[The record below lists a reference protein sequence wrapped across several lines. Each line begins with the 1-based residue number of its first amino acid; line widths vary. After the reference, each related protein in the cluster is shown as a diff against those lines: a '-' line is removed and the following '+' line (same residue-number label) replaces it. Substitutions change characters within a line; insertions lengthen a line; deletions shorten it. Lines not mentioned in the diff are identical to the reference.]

1 MDVGNLHSAKFKTSF
16 MNANQRNIAVKSNP
30 PHPTKLQSVAGDL
43 SSAEMPEV
51 IVVTQNDEYV
61 GNVPAPL
68 TVADVEGGELKPIP
82 ISKPARSQPDPVPDP
97 EISQV
102 RFKTL
107 EGKLNLLLPTD
118 KKVKLPFSKSND
130 DGEFKSFDLD
140 SSQSNNSETSL
151 LTLNWEEILSQ
162 LEQRMAASGHDW
174 KPRTQVHL
182 QAGDRLLDTRQ
193 LQELSESLQNYQ
205 LLLHCIV
212 TNRRQTAVN
221 AASMGFCV
229 EQGTV
234 FRELLG
240 FNPIPNAPTDDPLY
254 IKMTVRSGT
263 EIRHSGSI
271 IIFGDVNAGAELIS
285 EGDIIVCGKLKGMAH
300 AGVKGNAQAV
310 VMALH
315 LDATQIRIA
324 SFIARV
330 ESPSTSFCPE
340 VAFVSTQG
348 TPAIKIVQVVDFS
361 AFNHYS
367 LNYPS
372 LISNS

>member
-1 MDVGNLHSAKFKTSF
+1 
-16 MNANQRNIAVKSNP
+16 MNANERSTAVRTNP
-30 PHPTKLQSVAGDL
+30 LPPTKLKSGAGDL
-43 SSAEMPEV
+43 SSAEMPE
-51 IVVTQNDEYV
+51 IVVVADKNEESITL
-61 GNVPAPL
+61 APL

-82 ISKPARSQPDPVPDP
+82 SKPAKKSQPEPTPDP
-97 EISQV
+97 EIWQV

-107 EGKLNLLLPTD
+107 DSKLNLLLPTERNR
-118 KKVKLPFSKSND
+118 KLAFGQSDNHAETQTINTE
-130 DGEFKSFDLD
+130 GH
-140 SSQSNNSETSL
+140 QSNPVTSL
-151 LTLNWEEILSQ
+151 LTLTWEEILSQ

-174 KPRTQVHL
+174 KPRTQVYL
-182 QAGDRLLDTRQ
+182 QTGDRLLDTRQ
-193 LQELSESLQNYQ
+193 LQEVFESLQNYQ

-212 TNRRQTAVN
+212 TNRRQTAIN
-221 AASMGFCV
+221 AASMGFSV
-229 EQGTV
+229 EQGTI
-234 FRELLG
+234 FREILG
-240 FNPIPNAPTDDPLY
+240 FNPIPDAPTDDPLY

-271 IIFGDVNAGAELIS
+271 IVFGDVNAGAELIS

-324 SFIARV
+324 NFIARV

-348 TPAIKIVQVVDFS
+348 VPAIQIVQVVDFS
-361 AFNHYS
+361 SFNHFP

-372 LISNS
+372 LNQ

>member
-1 MDVGNLHSAKFKTSF
+1 

-30 PHPTKLQSVAGDL
+30 LPPTKLQSVVGDL

-51 IVVTQNDEYV
+51 IVVAAQNEESF
-61 GNVPAPL
+61 NVPAPL
-68 TVADVEGGELKPIP
+68 TVADVEGGELKLIPSQSTKKPQNEPIP
-82 ISKPARSQPDPVPDP
+82 PDP

-107 EGKLNLLLPTD
+107 DSKLNLLLPTE
-118 KKVKLPFSKSND
+118 KKIKLPFNKPND
-130 DGEFKSFDLD
+130 SAASQITD
-140 SSQSNNSETSL
+140 SQESNNSETSL
-151 LTLNWEEILSQ
+151 LTLTWEEIISQ

-174 KPRTQVHL
+174 KPRTQVYL
-182 QAGDRLLDTRQ
+182 QVGDRLLDTRQ

-212 TNRRQTAVN
+212 TNRRQTAIN
-221 AASMGFCV
+221 AASMGFSV

-254 IKMTVRSGT
+254 IKVTVRSGT

-271 IIFGDVNAGAELIS
+271 IVFGDVNAGAELIS

-300 AGVKGNAQAV
+300 AGAKGNAQSV
-310 VMALH
+310 VSALH

-330 ESPSTSFCPE
+330 ESPTTSFCPE

-348 TPAIKIVQVVDFS
+348 TPAIKIVQVMDFS
-361 AFNHYS
+361 AFSHSS

-372 LISNS
+372 QISNL

>member
-1 MDVGNLHSAKFKTSF
+1 
-16 MNANQRNIAVKSNP
+16 MNKERNIAVKTNP
-30 PHPTKLQSVAGDL
+30 LPPTKFQSGAGDL

-51 IVVTQNDEYV
+51 IVVADKNEELAD
-61 GNVPAPL
+61 NVLAPL
-68 TVADVEGGELKPIP
+68 TIADVEGGELKPIP
-82 ISKPARSQPDPVPDP
+82 SKPTKQPPKEQIPDP
-97 EISQV
+97 EIWQV

-107 EGKLNLLLPTD
+107 DGKLNLLLPTEKKAKLDID
-118 KKVKLPFSKSND
+118 KLD
-130 DGEFKSFDLD
+130 DKAVGANSDL
-140 SSQSNNSETSL
+140 NASL
-151 LTLNWEEILSQ
+151 LTLTWEEMISQ

-174 KPRTQVHL
+174 KPRTQVYL

-193 LQELSESLQNYQ
+193 LQELFEALQNYQ

-229 EQGTV
+229 EQGTI

-271 IIFGDVNAGAELIS
+271 IVFGDVNAGAELIS

-300 AGVKGNAQAV
+300 AGVKGNSQAV

-340 VAFVSTQG
+340 VAFVSSQG
-348 TPAIKIVQVVDFS
+348 APAIQIVQVVDFS
-361 AFNHYS
+361 AFNHFP

-372 LISNS
+372 LNQ

>member
-1 MDVGNLHSAKFKTSF
+1 

-30 PHPTKLQSVAGDL
+30 LPPTKFQSVAGDL

-51 IVVTQNDEYV
+51 IVVADQNEEYL

-68 TVADVEGGELKPIP
+68 TIADVEGGELKPIP
-82 ISKPARSQPDPVPDP
+82 TSLTKKTQPDPEPDP

-107 EGKLNLLLPTD
+107 DGKLNLLLPTD
-118 KKVKLPFSKSND
+118 KKIKLPFSKSND
-130 DGEFKSFDLD
+130 NGEIPPIGLESNQF
-140 SSQSNNSETSL
+140 NNSETSL
-151 LTLNWEEILSQ
+151 LALSWEEILSQ

-174 KPRTQVHL
+174 KPRTQVYL
-182 QAGDRLLDTRQ
+182 QSGDRLLDTRQ
-193 LQELSESLQNYQ
+193 LQEISEALQNYQ

-229 EQGTV
+229 EQGTI

-271 IIFGDVNAGAELIS
+271 IVFGDVNAGAELIS

-300 AGVKGNAQAV
+300 AGAKGNAQAV

-315 LDATQIRIA
+315 LDATQVRIA

-361 AFNHYS
+361 AFNHSS

>member
-1 MDVGNLHSAKFKTSF
+1 

-30 PHPTKLQSVAGDL
+30 LPPTKLQSVVGDL

-51 IVVTQNDEYV
+51 IVVAAQNEESF
-61 GNVPAPL
+61 NVPAPL
-68 TVADVEGGELKPIP
+68 TVADVEGGELKLIPSQSTKKPQNEPIP
-82 ISKPARSQPDPVPDP
+82 PDP

-107 EGKLNLLLPTD
+107 DSKLNLLLPTE
-118 KKVKLPFSKSND
+118 KKIKLPFNKPND
-130 DGEFKSFDLD
+130 SAASQITD
-140 SSQSNNSETSL
+140 SQESNNSETSL
-151 LTLNWEEILSQ
+151 LTLTWEEIISQ

-174 KPRTQVHL
+174 KPRTQVYL
-182 QAGDRLLDTRQ
+182 QVGDRLLDTRQ

-212 TNRRQTAVN
+212 TNRRQTAIN
-221 AASMGFCV
+221 AASMGFSV

-271 IIFGDVNAGAELIS
+271 IVFGDVNAGAELIS

-300 AGVKGNAQAV
+300 AGAKGNAQSV
-310 VMALH
+310 VSALH

-330 ESPSTSFCPE
+330 ESPTTSFCPE

-348 TPAIKIVQVVDFS
+348 TPAIKIVQVMDFS
-361 AFNHYS
+361 AFSHSS

-372 LISNS
+372 QISNL

>member
-1 MDVGNLHSAKFKTSF
+1 

-30 PHPTKLQSVAGDL
+30 LPPTKLQSVAGDL

-51 IVVTQNDEYV
+51 IVVPQNDEYI

-82 ISKPARSQPDPVPDP
+82 TTSKPAKKTQPEPETDS

-107 EGKLNLLLPTD
+107 DGKLNLLLPTD
-118 KKVKLPFSKSND
+118 KKVKLPFKQSND
-130 DGEFKSFDLD
+130 NGEFQAVGLD
-140 SSQSNNSETSL
+140 NIHSDNSETSL
-151 LTLNWEEILSQ
+151 LTLSWEEILSQ

-174 KPRTQVHL
+174 KPRTQVYL

-300 AGVKGNAQAV
+300 AGAKGNAQAV

-324 SFIARV
+324 NFIARV

-340 VAFVSTQG
+340 LAFVSTQG

-361 AFNHYS
+361 AFSHSS

-372 LISNS
+372 QISNS

>member
-1 MDVGNLHSAKFKTSF
+1 

-30 PHPTKLQSVAGDL
+30 LPPTKLQSVAGDL

-51 IVVTQNDEYV
+51 IVVTEKSEDSL

-82 ISKPARSQPDPVPDP
+82 SQPTKKAQPDAEAIPDP

-107 EGKLNLLLPTD
+107 EGKLNLLLPTE
-118 KKVKLPFSKSND
+118 KKIKLPFHKSND
-130 DGEFKSFDLD
+130 GSSSSLSSPSSPSIGADD
-140 SSQSNNSETSL
+140 SASTNSETSL
-151 LTLNWEEILSQ
+151 LTLTWEEILSQ

-174 KPRTQVHL
+174 KPRTQVYL

-193 LQELSESLQNYQ
+193 LQEIYESLQNYQ
-205 LLLHCIV
+205 LLLHCVV
-212 TNRRQTAVN
+212 TNRRQTAIN
-221 AASMGFCV
+221 AASMGFSV

-271 IIFGDVNAGAELIS
+271 IVFGDVNAGAELIS

-300 AGVKGNAQAV
+300 AGAKGNAQSV

-315 LDATQIRIA
+315 LNATQIRIA

-330 ESPSTSFCPE
+330 ETPSTSFCPE
-340 VAFVSTQG
+340 VALVSTQG

-361 AFNHYS
+361 AFNHSS

-372 LISNS
+372 SISNS

>member
-1 MDVGNLHSAKFKTSF
+1 

-30 PHPTKLQSVAGDL
+30 LPPTKLQSVAGDL

-51 IVVTQNDEYV
+51 IVVADKNEEPV

-82 ISKPARSQPDPVPDP
+82 RQPAKKSQPDPIPNDP

-107 EGKLNLLLPTD
+107 DGKLNLLLPTE
-118 KKVKLPFSKSND
+118 KKVKLPFNKLND
-130 DGEFKSFDLD
+130 NDEF
-140 SSQSNNSETSL
+140 QSLGLEGNQSPNSETSL
-151 LTLNWEEILSQ
+151 LTSTWEEILSQ

-174 KPRTQVHL
+174 KPRTQVYL
-182 QAGDRLLDTRQ
+182 QASDRLLDTRQ
-193 LQELSESLQNYQ
+193 LQEVYEALQNYQ

-212 TNRRQTAVN
+212 TNRRQTAIN
-221 AASMGFCV
+221 AASMGFSV

-271 IIFGDVNAGAELIS
+271 IVFGDVNAGAELIS

-300 AGVKGNAQAV
+300 AGAKGNAQAV
-310 VMALH
+310 VMSLH

-330 ESPSTSFCPE
+330 ESPSTFFCPE

-361 AFNHYS
+361 AFNHSS
-367 LNYPS
+367 LNYS
-372 LISNS
+372 SQISNS

>member
-1 MDVGNLHSAKFKTSF
+1 

-30 PHPTKLQSVAGDL
+30 LPPTMLQSGAGDL

-51 IVVTQNDEYV
+51 IVVADQNEEYA
-61 GNVPAPL
+61 GDIPAPL
-68 TVADVEGGELKPIP
+68 TIADVEGGELKPIP
-82 ISKPARSQPDPVPDP
+82 ASLIKKSQPDTDPDP

-107 EGKLNLLLPTD
+107 DGKLNLLLPTD
-118 KKVKLPFSKSND
+118 KKIKLPLNKSNGN
-130 DGEFKSFDLD
+130 GEIPPIGLESNQF
-140 SSQSNNSETSL
+140 NNSETSL
-151 LTLNWEEILSQ
+151 LTLTWEEILSQ

-174 KPRTQVHL
+174 KPRTQVYL

-193 LQELSESLQNYQ
+193 LQEISEALQNYE
-205 LLLHCIV
+205 LMLHCIV

-229 EQGTV
+229 EQGTI

-271 IIFGDVNAGAELIS
+271 IVFGDVNAGAEIIS

-300 AGVKGNAQAV
+300 AGAKGNAQAV

-315 LDATQIRIA
+315 LHATQVRIA

-361 AFNHYS
+361 AFNRSS

-372 LISNS
+372 QISNS

>member
-1 MDVGNLHSAKFKTSF
+1 
-16 MNANQRNIAVKSNP
+16 MNANQRNTSVKSNP
-30 PHPTKLQSVAGDL
+30 LPPTKLQSVVGDL
-43 SSAEMPEV
+43 SSAEMPEI
-51 IVVTQNDEYV
+51 IVVAQNDEYI

-68 TVADVEGGELKPIP
+68 TVADVEGGELKPI
-82 ISKPARSQPDPVPDP
+82 STNKPVKKSLEPEPDP

-118 KKVKLPFSKSND
+118 KKVKLPFNQPNEA
-130 DGEFKSFDLD
+130 GESQAVSVD
-140 SSQSNNSETSL
+140 SSHSNNPETSL
-151 LTLNWEEILSQ
+151 LTLSWEEILSQ

-174 KPRTQVHL
+174 KPRTQVYL

-193 LQELSESLQNYQ
+193 LQELSESLQNHQ
-205 LLLHCIV
+205 LLLHTIV

-361 AFNHYS
+361 AFSHSS

-372 LISNS
+372 LSSNS

>member
-1 MDVGNLHSAKFKTSF
+1 
-16 MNANQRNIAVKSNP
+16 MNNERNFAVKSNP
-30 PHPTKLQSVAGDL
+30 LSSIKSQAIAGDL

-51 IVVTQNDEYV
+51 IVVPEPEEPT

-68 TVADVEGGELKPIP
+68 TIADVEGGELKPISNQITP
-82 ISKPARSQPDPVPDP
+82 KSQSESIIDP
-97 EISQV
+97 EILQI

-107 EGKLNLLLPTD
+107 DGKLNLLLPTEKKTSIRFD
-118 KKVKLPFSKSND
+118 KVVTN
-130 DGEFKSFDLD
+130 EQD
-140 SSQSNNSETSL
+140 SHNESENSL
-151 LTLNWEEILSQ
+151 LNLSWEDLLSQ

-174 KPRTQVHL
+174 KPRTQVYL

-205 LLLHCIV
+205 LLLHCVV
-212 TNRRQTAVN
+212 TNRRQTAIN

-229 EQGTV
+229 EQGTI

-271 IIFGDVNAGAELIS
+271 IVFGDVNAGAELIS
-285 EGDIIVCGKLKGMAH
+285 ESDIIVCGKLKGMAH
-300 AGVKGNAQAV
+300 AGAKGNAQSV

-315 LDATQIRIA
+315 LNATQIRIA

-330 ESPSTSFCPE
+330 ENPSTYFCPE

-361 AFNHYS
+361 ALNHSS

>member
-1 MDVGNLHSAKFKTSF
+1 MQTSL
-16 MNANQRNIAVKSNP
+16 NIAVKSNP
-30 PHPTKLQSVAGDL
+30 LPPTKLKSGAEDL

-51 IVVTQNDEYV
+51 IVIPDNNEEI
-61 GNVPAPL
+61 NVSLAPL
-68 TVADVEGGELKPIP
+68 TIADVEGGDLKLISSKPI
-82 ISKPARSQPDPVPDP
+82 KKFQPEPTPDP
-97 EISQV
+97 EIWQV

-107 EGKLNLLLPTD
+107 DGKLNLLLPTD
-118 KKVKLPFSKSND
+118 KKIKLDLSKSND
-130 DGEFKSFDLD
+130 NADDKPVETV
-140 SSQSNNSETSL
+140 NNQTNSDISL
-151 LTLNWEEILSQ
+151 LSLTWEEILSQ

-174 KPRTQVHL
+174 KPRTQVYL

-193 LQELSESLQNYQ
+193 LQELFEALQNYQ

-212 TNRRQTAVN
+212 TNRRQTAIN
-221 AASMGFCV
+221 ASSMGFSV
-229 EQGTV
+229 EQGTI

-240 FNPIPNAPTDDPLY
+240 FNPIPDAPTDDPLY

-271 IIFGDVNAGAELIS
+271 IVFGDVNAGAELIS

-300 AGVKGNAQAV
+300 AGVKGNAQAI

-315 LDATQIRIA
+315 LDATQVRIA

-330 ESPSTSFCPE
+330 ESPSTYFCPE
-340 VAFVSTQG
+340 VAFVSSQG
-348 TPAIKIVQVVDFS
+348 APAIQIVQVVDFS
-361 AFNHYS
+361 SFNHFT

-372 LISNS
+372 LNQ

>member
-1 MDVGNLHSAKFKTSF
+1 
-16 MNANQRNIAVKSNP
+16 MNNERNTAVKSNP
-30 PHPTKLQSVAGDL
+30 LPPTKLQSVVGDL

-51 IVVTQNDEYV
+51 IVVAPQDEESF
-61 GNVPAPL
+61 NIPAPL

-82 ISKPARSQPDPVPDP
+82 SQPTKKTQNEPIPADP

-107 EGKLNLLLPTD
+107 DGKLNLLLPTE
-118 KKVKLPFSKSND
+118 KKIKLPFNKPND
-130 DGEFKSFDLD
+130 SDASQIAD
-140 SSQSNNSETSL
+140 SQESNNSEPSL
-151 LTLNWEEILSQ
+151 LTLTWEEILSQ

-174 KPRTQVHL
+174 KPRTQVYL

-193 LQELSESLQNYQ
+193 LQEISESLQNYQ

-212 TNRRQTAVN
+212 ANRRQTAIN
-221 AASMGFCV
+221 AASMGFSV
-229 EQGTV
+229 EQGTI

-271 IIFGDVNAGAELIS
+271 IVFGDVNAGAELIS
-285 EGDIIVCGKLKGMAH
+285 EGDIIVCGKLKGLAH
-300 AGVKGNAQAV
+300 AGAKGNAQSV
-310 VMALH
+310 VSALH

-324 SFIARV
+324 GFIARV
-330 ESPSTSFCPE
+330 ESPTTSFCPE

-361 AFNHYS
+361 AFSHSS

-372 LISNS
+372 QISNS

>member
-1 MDVGNLHSAKFKTSF
+1 MQTSL
-16 MNANQRNIAVKSNP
+16 NIAVKSNP
-30 PHPTKLQSVAGDL
+30 LPPTKLKSGAGDL

-51 IVVTQNDEYV
+51 IVLADNNEET
-61 GNVPAPL
+61 NVSLALL
-68 TVADVEGGELKPIP
+68 TIADVEGGDLKPIS
-82 ISKPARSQPDPVPDP
+82 SKLVKKSQPEPTPDP
-97 EISQV
+97 EIWQV

-107 EGKLNLLLPTD
+107 NGKLNLLLPTD
-118 KKVKLPFSKSND
+118 KKIKLDLSKSND
-130 DGEFKSFDLD
+130 NADDKPVEMAND
-140 SSQSNNSETSL
+140 QINSDISL
-151 LTLNWEEILSQ
+151 LSLTWEEILSQ

-174 KPRTQVHL
+174 KPRTQVYL
-182 QAGDRLLDTRQ
+182 QSGDRLLDTRQ
-193 LQELSESLQNYQ
+193 LQELFEALQNYQ

-212 TNRRQTAVN
+212 TNRRQTAIN
-221 AASMGFCV
+221 ASSMGFSV
-229 EQGTV
+229 EQGTI

-240 FNPIPNAPTDDPLY
+240 FNPIPEASTDDPLY

-271 IIFGDVNAGAELIS
+271 IVFGDVNAGAELIS

-300 AGVKGNAQAV
+300 AGVKGNAQAI

-315 LDATQIRIA
+315 LDATQVRIA

-340 VAFVSTQG
+340 VAFVSSQG
-348 TPAIKIVQVVDFS
+348 APAIQIVQVVDFS
-361 AFNHYS
+361 SFNHFT

-372 LISNS
+372 LNQ

>member
-1 MDVGNLHSAKFKTSF
+1 

-30 PHPTKLQSVAGDL
+30 LPPTKLPSGAGDL

-51 IVVTQNDEYV
+51 IVVADPNEEYV
-61 GNVPAPL
+61 GNGPAPL

-82 ISKPARSQPDPVPDP
+82 NQFTKKAQPDPAPDP

-118 KKVKLPFSKSND
+118 KKVKLPFVGSND
-130 DGEFKSFDLD
+130 KAESQLGGGD
-140 SSQSNNSETSL
+140 SNQSNNSENSL
-151 LTLNWEEILSQ
+151 LTLTWEEILSQ
-162 LEQRMAASGHDW
+162 LEQRMAASGNDW
-174 KPRTQVHL
+174 KPRTQVYL
-182 QAGDRLLDTRQ
+182 QVGDRLLDTRQ
-193 LQELSESLQNYQ
+193 LQELAEALQNYQ

-212 TNRRQTAVN
+212 TNRRQTAIN
-221 AASMGFCV
+221 AASMGFCI
-229 EQGTV
+229 EQGTI

-271 IIFGDVNAGAELIS
+271 IVFGDVNAGAELIS

-300 AGVKGNAQAV
+300 AGAKGNAQAV

-330 ESPSTSFCPE
+330 ESPTTSFCPE

-361 AFNHYS
+361 AFNHSS
-367 LNYPS
+367 LNYLS
-372 LISNS
+372 QISNS